1 MDVLE
6 ILKAYDDKRSK
17 DKETQIVQETIKNWE
32 NWEIIFNFTEQEQK
46 YILSIDYEKW
56 CLRFITENLD
66 YHAWIHKKY
75 VGDDGFCVG
84 GWRVKKDE
92 EKKIIT
98 LFGYSQ
104 DFGSVVG
111 DYKEAMKKM
120 LENRFPDYV
129 IEIQ

>member
-1 MDVLE
+1 M
-6 ILKAYDDKRSK
+6 
-17 DKETQIVQETIKNWE
+17 
-32 NWEIIFNFTEQEQK
+32 
-46 YILSIDYEKW
+46 
-56 CLRFITENLD
+56 
-66 YHAWIHKKY
+66 
-75 VGDDGFCVG
+75 
-84 GWRVKKDE
+84 DE